1 MRRRLFIALL
11 LTLTLTLSGLTLRKA
26 AAEAGR
32 TRVEGVPAAE
42 DYRGFGS
49 PFRAIA
55 RLFGG
60 GKSKKEGGKEKQPGK
75 AEPEAQSAAEST
87 GELKAGAPVPV
98 KIERTTKEDARQ
110 FEFKNVT
117 RVTDSVRTSP
127 TADSL
132 GAGEAEAHLVRGRA
146 LLARANYY
154 EASIELSA
162 AVALDPKR
170 GEAFN
175 LLGVALDG
183 RGWHDR
189 AIDHYKQALRLM
201 PDDPQVLNNLG
212 YSFYLSNDFS
222 SAKKY
227 LEKAARRAPR
237 DERILNNLATAQY
250 RLGKKKDA
258 LESFVRASDPFTGRM
273 NLAALLSRFGNYRDA
288 AELCEE
294 ARRLD
299 PRAAAPLEM
308 LATAYDR
315 MGRAAE
321 AEGARRALAELNL
334 AGVKTAVKGR

>member
-1 MRRRLFIALL
+1 
-11 LTLTLTLSGLTLRKA
+11 
-26 AAEAGR
+26 
-32 TRVEGVPAAE
+32 
-42 DYRGFGS
+42 
-49 PFRAIA
+49 
-55 RLFGG
+55 
-60 GKSKKEGGKEKQPGK
+60 
-75 AEPEAQSAAEST
+75 
-87 GELKAGAPVPV
+87 
-98 KIERTTKEDARQ
+98 
-110 FEFKNVT
+110 VT
-117 RVTDSVRTSP
+117 RVTDGVRPSP
-127 TADSL
+127 AADPS
-132 GAGEAEAHLVRGRA
+132 GAGAAEAHVARGRT
-146 LLARANYY
+146 LLAQANYY

-170 GEAFN
+170 GEAHN

-189 AIDHYKQALRLM
+189 AIDHYKQALRLT

-212 YSFYLSNDFS
+212 YSYYLTDDFS

-299 PRAAAPLEM
+299 PRSAAPLEM
-308 LATAYDR
+308 LAAAYER
-315 MGRAAE
+315 LGRAAE
-321 AEGARRALAELNL
+321 AEGARRALAAMNL
-334 AGVKTAVKGR
+334 AGTTTAVKGQ